1 MHARMLLA
9 LVAVAGLVLASLA
22 VGAPEPADE
31 REALLAADR
40 AFDQATAEKGIEGW
54 VAFFAPNGSMLPGND
69 PPVTGPEAI
78 REFMGP
84 TLAQPDSSLRWQPT
98 RAEVLIPGV
107 LGMTTGRWERRSV
120 DAEGKPMSRMGTYVT
135 IWKKQPD
142 GAWKVV
148 FDTGNPDPPETKPN

>member
-22 VGAPEPADE
+22 VGAPEPTDE
-31 REALLAADR
+31 REQLLAADR

-54 VAFFAPNGSMLPGND
+54 VSFFAPNGSMLPGDD

-120 DAEGKPMSRMGTYVT
+120 DAEGKPMSPMGTYVT
-135 IWKKQPD
+135 IWKEQPD

-148 FDTGNPDPPETKPN
+148 FDTGSPDPAATNPN

>member
-84 TLAQPDSSLRWQPT
+84 TLAQPGVSLRWQPT

-148 FDTGNPDPPETKPN
+148 FDTGAPDPPETKPN